1 MEINSTNIHNIQNI
15 VNDKP
20 KRECLDKQEN
30 FNQSTENSFV
40 SHPACRSYALSKIE
54 IDKLENIQKT
64 MQNVFM
70 NPDISI
76 GEAKIM
82 LDRYK
87 ELEKI
92 EDKNEYIKA
101 VFEEAKRNY
110 GFANSKIE
118 LKIQPP
124 EYMDGYTG
132 AADDAFL
139 TVQIKDSIDRD
150 NIINV
155 IHHEFRHHK
164 QKYWAYRYSP
174 EQYMSALNKKI
185 EITSNGKCKNAWK
198 DVDKMINWLDENL
211 GENTREKD
219 FPTQYTTF
227 AKKCLNAMRNYVG
240 ADENFDRYWSNFS
253 EKDARNAGN
262 AMWLLVKKL

>member
-1 MEINSTNIHNIQNI
+1 MIVQITKVELNGYNYDTSTKTYSL
-15 VNDKP
+15 VNTKNLT
-20 KRECLDKQEN
+20 LDGVYYGNGTGCIAGN
-30 FNQSTENSFV
+30 FG
-40 SHPACRSYALSKIE
+40 
-54 IDKLENIQKT
+54 
-64 MQNVFM
+64 NV
-70 NPDISI
+70 NV
-76 GEAKIM
+76 A
-82 LDRYK
+82 Y
-87 ELEKI
+87 
-92 EDKNEYIKA
+92 
-101 VFEEAKRNY
+101 
-110 GFANSKIE
+110 SKIE

-139 TVQIKDSIDRD
+139 TVQIKDNIDRND
-150 NIINV
+150 VVNT

-185 EITSNGKCKNAWK
+185 EKTSNGKCKNAWK

-227 AKKCLNAMRNYVG
+227 AKKCSGTVP
-240 ADENFDRYWSNFS
+240 NFIDHGTAIS
-253 EKDARNAGN
+253 
-262 AMWLLVKKL
+262 